1 MKATFSLVFALA
13 LVAGG
18 CSTPRHEVRVDA
30 INAPTPA
37 SKDYSRL
44 TGGTGTNSLL
54 DAEVAAQVRTELAGR
69 GFRETSVPAPGVL
82 TLSYDYGLRAPRN
95 VARRF
100 SEPLYGWDF
109 DTSDVVVTQTPAPGG
124 GFTTTTH
131 RVSRPPSMRVIGYNE
146 GSVSVSVVDKF
157 LTVSASNEKGQVWSV
172 TAVSS
177 GENDDIRR
185 VLPILARAVADKA
198 GENTGGQVILSYKP
212 EEFK

>member
-1 MKATFSLVFALA
+1 MNPLVFALLGIA
-13 LVAGG
+13 LLASG
-18 CSTPRHEVRVDA
+18 CAAPRHEVRVDA
-30 INAPTPA
+30 INSPAPT

-44 TGGTGTNSLL
+44 TGGTGSNSLL
-54 DAEVAAQVRTELAGR
+54 DAEVAAQVKAELAGR
-69 GFRETSVPAPGVL
+69 GFRETSVVSPGVL

-95 VARRF
+95 VARRY

-131 RVSRPPSMRVIGYNE
+131 RISRPPSMRVIGYNE

-157 LTVSASNEKGQVWSV
+157 LTVTASDEKGQVWSV

-185 VLPILARAVADKA
+185 VLPLLARAVADKA
-198 GENTGGQVILSYKP
+198 GDSTGGQVILSYKP